1 MATKTLDPLHESCFQ
16 TTNISKLSEQYR
28 SKIKDF
34 KHQTLRQPF
43 PDVFFCV
50 KMEQLRFSPSIRPFN
65 VATRLRIRIDHVH
78 EALRK
83 HQRWQ
88 PFIDLYTLPET
99 NVAPENLPSQKEIS
113 IPTIH
118 FQGLC

>member
-1 MATKTLDPLHESCFQ
+1 
-16 TTNISKLSEQYR
+16 
-28 SKIKDF
+28 
-34 KHQTLRQPF
+34 
-43 PDVFFCV
+43 
-50 KMEQLRFSPSIRPFN
+50 MEQLRFSPSIRPFN